1 MNKNTKEIILYQNE
15 TRTVK
20 DGQDWRGLQT
30 KNFNKL
36 SKFRDSRKILT
47 N

>member
-20 DGQDWRGLQT
+20 DGQNLRGLQT
-30 KNFNKL
+30 KNLVNLEIHVKY
-36 SKFRDSRKILT
+36 
-47 N
+47 